1 MLPDNFS
8 IGIENHETGAASSL
22 VQTSDVCHIVKT
34 TKDLSKYS
42 RIGSSPY
49 MFTSKLNP
57 QQREQALASLASEEF
72 DILIIGGGVNGVG
85 AALDAVTRGLKVAL
99 VEAHDFAAGTSSRSS
114 KLIHGGLRY
123 LEQYDFKLVREALH
137 ERELMVSTQ
146 CPHLVKP
153 VSFLYPL
160 TEKVKERTYVGAG
173 LALYDALRGFKR
185 ALPSHKHLTGKTI
198 ASISPSLRQDIITGA
213 IRYFD
218 AQVDDARHTM
228 MIARTAARHGAVMA
242 TGVRVDDL
250 TRSGKKV
257 TGVVAIDQATNKK
270 FTIAAKATIMC
281 AGVWSDELHEKFGL
295 TAGYSVAMSKG
306 VHIVVPG
313 DAIQS
318 KDGIILKTPVSV
330 LFLIPWGD
338 KWIVGTTDTP
348 YEGDRSKPLATQ
360 EDVQYIL
367 DQANRVLEPKLK
379 AEDIIG
385 VFAGLRPLVANKT
398 GSATT
403 KLSREHTVDRPAPGF
418 VSMAG
423 GKYTTY
429 RVMAKDAVDL
439 AVLDLRRLVSDS
451 VTDKLPL
458 IGADGYFALKQQVSK
473 IAEDTQ
479 MSEATITHLLDRY
492 GSLIEEIL
500 ELIAE
505 DSSLAERIIPEL
517 PYLKAEILHAAT
529 HEGALSVED
538 VLLRRT
544 RISFEAVDG
553 GADAA
558 KEVAKIIGEPL
569 GWGAKERNASVSA
582 FLEVIEREEEALV
595 ELVNS

>member
-1 MLPDNFS
+1 
-8 IGIENHETGAASSL
+8 
-22 VQTSDVCHIVKT
+22 
-34 TKDLSKYS
+34 
-42 RIGSSPY
+42 
-49 MFTSKLNP
+49 MFTSQLNP
-57 QQREQALASLASEEF
+57 QQRAAALTSLATEEF

-99 VEAHDFAAGTSSRSS
+99 VESHDFAAGTSSRSS

-123 LEQYDFKLVREALH
+123 LEQYDFKLVREALR

-173 LALYDALRGFKR
+173 LALYDALRGMKR

-198 ASISPSLRQDIITGA
+198 AAISPSLRQDIITGA

-242 TGVRVDDL
+242 TGVRVEDL
-250 TRSGKKV
+250 IRNGKRV
-257 TGVVAIDQATNKK
+257 TGVVAVDTATKK
-270 FTIAAKATIMC
+270 KITISAKATIMC
-281 AGVWSDELHEKFGL
+281 AGVWSDELHAKFEL
-295 TAGYSVAMSKG
+295 TPGYTVAMSKG
-306 VHIVVPG
+306 VHIVLPG
-313 DAIQS
+313 DAIKS

-348 YEGDRSKPLATQ
+348 YDGDRANPRATQ

-367 DQANRVLEPKLK
+367 DQANRVLEPQIK
-379 AEDIIG
+379 ADDILG

-418 VSMAG
+418 VSIAG

-439 AVLDLRRLVSDS
+439 AVLDLRRLVNES

-458 IGADGYFALKQQVSK
+458 IGADGYFALVQQTSK
-473 IAEDTQ
+473 ISEKYSI
-479 MSEATITHLLDRY
+479 SEATVTHLLDRY

-500 ELIAE
+500 EIIDA
-505 DSSLAERIIPEL
+505 DSSMAQRLIPEL
-517 PYLKAEILHAAT
+517 PYIKAEILHAVT

-544 RISFEAVDG
+544 RISFEAFDG
-553 GADAA
+553 GVDVAAD
-558 KEVAKIIGEPL
+558 VAKIIGAQL
-569 GWGAKERNASVSA
+569 GWGAKERSASVVS
-582 FLEVIEREEEALV
+582 FTELMEKEEEALV

>member
-1 MLPDNFS
+1 
-8 IGIENHETGAASSL
+8 
-22 VQTSDVCHIVKT
+22 
-34 TKDLSKYS
+34 
-42 RIGSSPY
+42 
-49 MFTSKLNP
+49 MFTSQLNP
-57 QQREQALASLASEEF
+57 QQRAAALTSLATEEF

-99 VEAHDFAAGTSSRSS
+99 VESHDFAAGTSSRSS

-123 LEQYDFKLVREALH
+123 LEQYDFKLVREALR

-173 LALYDALRGFKR
+173 LALYDALRGMKR

-198 ASISPSLRQDIITGA
+198 AAISPSLRQDIITGA

-242 TGVRVDDL
+242 TGVRVEDL
-250 TRSGKKV
+250 IRNGKRV
-257 TGVVAIDQATNKK
+257 TGVVAVDTATKK
-270 FTIAAKATIMC
+270 KITISAKATIMC
-281 AGVWSDELHEKFGL
+281 AGVWSDELHAKFEL
-295 TAGYSVAMSKG
+295 TPGYTVAMSKG
-306 VHIVVPG
+306 VHIVLPG
-313 DAIQS
+313 DAIKSQ
-318 KDGIILKTPVSV
+318 DGIILKTPVSV

-348 YEGDRSKPLATQ
+348 YDGDRANPRATQ

-367 DQANRVLEPKLK
+367 DQANRVLEPQIK
-379 AEDIIG
+379 ADDILG

-418 VSMAG
+418 VSIAG

-439 AVLDLRRLVSDS
+439 AVLDLRRLVNES

-458 IGADGYFALKQQVSK
+458 IGADGYFALVQQTSK
-473 IAEDTQ
+473 ISEKYSI
-479 MSEATITHLLDRY
+479 SEATVTHLLDRY

-500 ELIAE
+500 EIIDA
-505 DSSLAERIIPEL
+505 DSSMAQRLIPEL
-517 PYLKAEILHAAT
+517 PYIKAEILHAVT

-544 RISFEAVDG
+544 RISFEAFDG
-553 GADAA
+553 GVDVASD
-558 KEVAKIIGEPL
+558 VAKIIGAQL
-569 GWGAKERNASVSA
+569 GWGAKERSASVDS
-582 FLEVIEREEEALV
+582 FTELMEKEEEALV

>member
-1 MLPDNFS
+1 MFS
-8 IGIENHETGAASSL
+8 S
-22 VQTSDVCHIVKT
+22 Q
-34 TKDLSKYS
+34 
-42 RIGSSPY
+42 
-49 MFTSKLNP
+49 LNP
-57 QQREQALASLASEEF
+57 QQRADALSSLATEEF

-99 VEAHDFAAGTSSRSS
+99 VEAQDIASGTSSRSS

-123 LEQYDFKLVREALH
+123 LEQYDFKLVREALR

-173 LALYDALRGFKR
+173 LALYDALRGMKR

-198 ASISPSLRQDIITGA
+198 GQISPSLRQDIITGA

-228 MIARTAARHGAVMA
+228 MIARTAARHGAVIA
-242 TGVRVDDL
+242 TQIRVDDL
-250 TRSGKKV
+250 IRNGKRV
-257 TGVVAIDQATNKK
+257 IGVIATDTTTNKEIK
-270 FTIAAKATIMC
+270 ISAKATIMC
-281 AGVWSDELHEKFGL
+281 AGVWSDELHARFGL
-295 TAGYSVAMSKG
+295 TPGYTVAMSKG
-306 VHIVVPG
+306 VHIVLPG
-313 DAIQS
+313 DSIKS

-348 YEGDRSKPLATQ
+348 YDGDRTKPLATQ

-367 DQANRVLEPKLK
+367 DQANRVLEPKIK

-403 KLSREHTVDRPAPGF
+403 KLSREHTVDRPVPGF
-418 VSMAG
+418 VSLAG

-439 AVLDLRRLVSDS
+439 AVLDLRKLVSDS

-458 IGADGYFALKQQVSK
+458 IGADGYFALVQQTEK
-473 IAEDTQ
+473 IAEKYAV
-479 MSEATITHLLDRY
+479 SEATITHLLNRY

-500 ELIAE
+500 EIINEDPSMSERLIP
-505 DSSLAERIIPEL
+505 DL
-517 PYLKAEILHAAT
+517 PYIKAEILHAVT

-544 RISFEAVDG
+544 RISFEDFYSG
-553 GADAA
+553 S
-558 KEVAKIIGEPL
+558 EVATEVANIIGGEL
-569 GWGAKERNASVSA
+569 GWGARERNASVKS
-582 FLEVIEREEEALV
+582 FLAVTDKEEEALL

>member
-1 MLPDNFS
+1 MFR
-8 IGIENHETGAASSL
+8 SSL
-22 VQTSDVCHIVKT
+22 N
-34 TKDLSKYS
+34 LE
-42 RIGSSPY
+42 
-49 MFTSKLNP
+49 
-57 QQREQALASLASEEF
+57 QRAAAISALATEEF
-72 DILIIGGGVNGVG
+72 DILVIGGGVNGVG
-85 AALDAVTRGLKVAL
+85 VALDAVTRGLKVAL
-99 VEAHDFAAGTSSRSS
+99 VESQDFAAGTSSRSS

-160 TEKVKERTYVGAG
+160 TEKVRERTYVGAG

-198 ASISPSLRQDIITGA
+198 ANISPSLRQDIITGA

-250 TRSGKKV
+250 QRSGKKV
-257 TGVVAIDQATNKK
+257 VGVTATDLQSGKSLN
-270 FTIAAKATIMC
+270 ISAKATIMC

-295 TAGYSVAMSKG
+295 TPGYSVAMSKG
-306 VHIVVPG
+306 VHIVVPQS
-313 DAIQS
+313 AINS
-318 KDGIILKTPVSV
+318 KDGIILKTAVSV

-348 YEGDRSKPLATQ
+348 YEGDRAKPLATQ

-379 AEDIIG
+379 SEDILG
-385 VFAGLRPLVANKT
+385 VFAGLRPLVANNSK
-398 GSATT
+398 SSTT

-418 VSMAG
+418 VSLAG

-439 AVLDLRRLVSDS
+439 AVLDLRRIVSDS
-451 VTDKLPL
+451 VTEKLPL
-458 IGADGYFALKQQVSK
+458 IGADGFFALTQQVSA
-473 IAEDTQ
+473 IAHENDL
-479 MSEATITHLLDRY
+479 SEATVKHLLDRY
-492 GSLIEEIL
+492 GSLLSEIL
-500 ELIAE
+500 EIVAADE
-505 DSSLAERIIPEL
+505 TMAERLIPDL
-517 PYLKAEILHAAT
+517 PYIKAEILHAAS

-544 RISFEAVDG
+544 RISFEAGDS
-553 GADAA
+553 GASVAD
-558 KEVAKIIGEPL
+558 EVAHIIGSVL
-569 GWGAKERNASVSA
+569 NWNASDRKDSVQS
-582 FLEVIEREEEALV
+582 FMKVIAEEEAALRA
-595 ELVNS
+595 LVNS